1 MREAAPKV
9 GAEAT
14 DEGALRLAQASRGT
28 PREALRL
35 LDRVMDTAPPT
46 GTLRLDEAAVERTL
60 ARLGYDE
67 DGLDPLE
74 QRYVEVLRE
83 SSRPVPLSRLA
94 RVLGTTTRTLIEH
107 VEPWLFRCGLV
118 RMTPAGRTA
127 GARARLLPVLRG
139 LPNVRRGLL
148 RAYRTP

>member
-1 MREAAPKV
+1 M
-9 GAEAT
+9 
-14 DEGALRLAQASRGT
+14 
-28 PREALRL
+28 
-35 LDRVMDTAPPT
+35 
-46 GTLRLDEAAVERTL
+46 ERTL

-118 RMTPAGRTA
+118 QMTPGGRTA

-139 LPNVRRGLL
+139 LPNVRRGAL